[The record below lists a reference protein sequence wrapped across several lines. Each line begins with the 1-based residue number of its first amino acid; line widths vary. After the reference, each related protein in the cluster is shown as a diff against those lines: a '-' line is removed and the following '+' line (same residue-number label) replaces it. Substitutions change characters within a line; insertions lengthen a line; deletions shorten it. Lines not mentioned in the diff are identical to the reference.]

1 MKLTYFNIRGLAETS
16 RILLAI
22 TEIPYEDF
30 RYPLNIIDLKSFN
43 MEKKE
48 FDEDKKNNK
57 LLNSL
62 NKAPFLEVDNVI
74 IPQSKAIERYI
85 ATLGNMMGDSPI
97 EYARIDSICECIR
110 DFKDAYQKVRRS
122 EDRESAMTTWFT
134 ETLPERLA
142 LLNNI
147 LGKENNS
154 FSVGDRLSLA
164 DVVIFCFITQ
174 FFDDKERAMNAT
186 VGISVVRSII
196 DNVSKHEKVVEWLSV
211 RPETQM

>member
-22 TEIPYEDF
+22 MGEDYEDF
-30 RYPLNIIDLKSFN
+30 RYPLNIIDLASFN
-43 MEKKE
+43 MEKPE
-48 FDEDKKNNK
+48 FDTAKQDGK
-57 LLNSL
+57 LLGSL
-62 NKAPFLEVDNVI
+62 NKVPFLEVDGTV

-85 ATLGNMMGDSPI
+85 ASQGNMMGNSSL

-134 ETLPERLA
+134 ETLPERLT

-147 LGKENNS
+147 LGNENNS

-186 VGISVVRSII
+186 SGISVVESIL

>member
-1 MKLTYFNIRGLAETS
+1 
-16 RILLAI
+16 
-22 TEIPYEDF
+22 
-30 RYPLNIIDLKSFN
+30 
-43 MEKKE
+43 
-48 FDEDKKNNK
+48 
-57 LLNSL
+57 
-62 NKAPFLEVDNVI
+62 
-74 IPQSKAIERYI
+74 
-85 ATLGNMMGDSPI
+85 MGDSPI

-134 ETLPERLA
+134 ETLPERLT

-147 LGKENNS
+147 LGNENNS

-186 VGISVVRSII
+186 SGISVVESIL